1 MVGSISTTLNNRP
14 PYKIAHM
21 EQPTQLDPRIYQVDG
36 DVVFFPVRHHSPA
49 AARIVRQL
57 IQEIQPTA
65 IAIEGPSDF
74 NEQISELFLPHQLP
88 IAIYSYVQTSETRR
102 GAFYPFCI
110 YSPEWQALQGA
121 HEYKIPVEFIDLP
134 WADSP
139 TERTS
144 QNCYSDES
152 FSHSNYVDTLCQKI
166 GIPDF
171 DTLWDTLFEIDPN
184 LSINDYLERCHQ
196 FCYHLRTSEHQASSS
211 DQQREA
217 FMTSRIRSLISKYP
231 GKILVVTGGFH
242 SYPLYRSIV
251 LNQDPP
257 ETHIDPTLLDS
268 IDPIDLSDPI
278 DPLVPMVIVQGI
290 ALTPYSYDRLD
301 NLTGYNSGMPNPGF
315 YHAVWQQRSNQIISD
330 KPLKKKSDH
339 STKSPTPSPA
349 LGEGNSI
356 NSTNLVDRLLSDII
370 ICLRQRQQIAS
381 TADLIAV
388 KTLAQGLADL
398 RSHPEIWRQDLIDGV
413 IGGLVKE
420 DTGKGA
426 IHPFLAAVQAVFR
439 GGDRGQ
445 LAAGTTLPPLV
456 QDLHRQLHHLDIF
469 PTNKPREINLDLTP
483 SKESTE
489 YPPRSISALLHSMRI
504 LGITGC
510 NRTGGTNFTT
520 RQDLVKIWER
530 WQLQWS
536 PEFDASSIEAAI
548 YGATV
553 AEATVAKLR
562 ERADQLQ
569 RNAEGAALLLL
580 DAGLAGVQEFTPEF
594 YPRLVELI
602 RQDGDFLSIA
612 RSLRHLLYLYRYDE
626 VLGTRSQTDLAAI
639 LVEAF
644 QRGLWLLD
652 SLGTTGEDQDLLKG
666 LAGLLE
672 AYECCGS
679 LLIDRQPEFI
689 QVLER
694 VSQDTSQTAVMRGG
708 SIGVL
713 WVLGAVGAE
722 DILATISYYCQPD
735 SLGDFLTGLF
745 YLARETTQRTPGLL
759 LSIDKLLLAYEDTE
773 FLEALPSLR
782 LAFGYFT
789 PREKHLMAKNLLQS
803 TGASGVATSELLT
816 LPVSV
821 EDAMQAI
828 ELESRLFA
836 LADQYGFR
844 QS

>member
-1 MVGSISTTLNNRP
+1 MIFTNVMIDRHNIKT
-14 PYKIAHM
+14 M
-21 EQPTQLDPRIYQVDG
+21 EQPTQLDPNIYQVDG

-49 AARIVRQL
+49 AARIVQQL
-57 IQEIQPTA
+57 IQEIKPTA

-88 IAIYSYVQTSETRR
+88 ISIYSYVQTSEIRR

-110 YSPEWQALQGA
+110 YSPEWQALQSA
-121 HEYKIPVEFIDLP
+121 NEHHLPVEFIDLP
-134 WADSP
+134 WAESL
-139 TERTS
+139 TNRTS
-144 QNCYSDES
+144 QNYYSDES
-152 FSHSNYVDTLCQKI
+152 FSRSSYVDTLCQKL
-166 GIPDF
+166 GVPDF
-171 DTLWDTLFEIDPN
+171 DTLWDTLFEIDAN
-184 LSINDYLERCHQ
+184 MSIATYLERCHQ

-217 FMTSRIRSLISKYP
+217 FMAERIKSLITKYP

-242 SYPLYRSIV
+242 SYPLYRSII
-251 LNQDPP
+251 LNQDLPGISINP
-257 ETHIDPTLLDS
+257 NPT
-268 IDPIDLSDPI
+268 PIA
-278 DPLVPMVIVQGI
+278 QGI

-315 YHAVWQQRSNQIISD
+315 YHAVWQQRSKQNTSSETCI
-330 KPLKKKSDH
+330 KKTDQTAKSL
-339 STKSPTPSPA
+339 TPSP
-349 LGEGNSI
+349 LMGESWGEGEPRSLP
-356 NSTNLVDRLLSDII
+356 NLVDSLLSKII
-370 ICLRQRQQIAS
+370 TTLRQRQQIAS

-388 KTLAQGLADL
+388 KSLAQGLADL

-420 DTGKGA
+420 DTGRGST
-426 IHPFLAAVQAVFR
+426 HPFLAAVQAVFR
-439 GGDRGQ
+439 GGDQGQ
-445 LAAGTTLPPLV
+445 LATGTTLPPLV
-456 QDLHRQLHHLDIF
+456 QDLHQQLQQLDIF
-469 PTNKPREINLDLTP
+469 PTAQKRSINLDLTP
-483 SKESTE
+483 HAESTKH
-489 YPPRSISALLHSMRI
+489 PPRKISALFHSMRI

-510 NRTGGTNFTT
+510 DRTGGTDFTT
-520 RQDLVKIWER
+520 RQDLVRIWER

-562 ERADQLQ
+562 ESANHLQ

-580 DAGLAGVQEFTPEF
+580 EAGLAGVQEFTPEF
-594 YPRLVELI
+594 YPCLVELI

-612 RSLRHLLYLYRYDE
+612 RSLKHLLYLYRYDE
-626 VLGTRSQTDLAAI
+626 VLETKSKTDLATI

-644 QRGLWLLD
+644 QRGIWLLD
-652 SLGTTGEDQDLLKG
+652 SLGIGEDGQELLKG

-672 AYECCGS
+672 AYECCGN
-679 LLIDRQPEFI
+679 LLSNRRSEFL
-689 QVLER
+689 QVLSR
-694 VSQDTSQTAVMRGG
+694 VSQDTAQTALLRGG

-713 WVLGAVGAE
+713 WVLGAVQAE
-722 DILATISYYCQPD
+722 DIVVTINYYCQPS

-745 YLARETTQRTPGLL
+745 HLARETTQRAPGLL
-759 LSIDKLLLAYEDTE
+759 LNIDKFLLAYEDNE

-789 PREKHLMAKNLLQS
+789 PREKHLLAKNLLQS
-803 TGASGVATSELLT
+803 TGASDVATSELLT
-816 LPVSV
+816 LPMRV
-821 EDAMQAI
+821 EDTVQAI

-836 LADQYGFR
+836 LVDRYGFR
-844 QS
+844 GS

>member
-1 MVGSISTTLNNRP
+1 V
-14 PYKIAHM
+14 
-21 EQPTQLDPRIYQVDG
+21 EQPNQIDPRIYQTNG
-36 DVVFFPVRHHSPA
+36 AVVFFPVRHHSPA
-49 AARIVRQL
+49 AARIIRQL

-74 NEQISELFLPHQLP
+74 NEQISELFLVHQLP
-88 IAIYSYVQTSETRR
+88 IAIYSYVQTTEVRR

-110 YSPEWQALQGA
+110 YSPEWQAIQSA
-121 HEYKIPVEFIDLP
+121 KEQRIPVEFIDLP
-134 WADSP
+134 WADSL

-144 QNCYSDES
+144 QNYYSDES
-152 FSHSNYVDTLCQKI
+152 FSHSSYIDTLCQKL
-166 GIPDF
+166 GVPDF
-171 DTLWDTLFEIDPN
+171 DTLWDTLFEIDSD
-184 LSINDYLERCHQ
+184 LSIDTYLERCHQ
-196 FCYHLRTSEHQASSS
+196 FCYHLRSSEHQASSS

-217 FMTSRIRSLISKYP
+217 FMTARVRSLATKYP

-242 SYPLYRSIV
+242 SYPLYKSIV
-251 LNQDPP
+251 LHQSPP
-257 ETHIDPTLLDS
+257 EIHIEPNPT
-268 IDPIDLSDPI
+268 PIT
-278 DPLVPMVIVQGI
+278 QGI

-315 YHAVWQQRSNQIISD
+315 YHAVWQQRSRQNCPIEVGCE
-330 KPLKKKSDH
+330 
-339 STKSPTPSPA
+339 PTAP
-349 LGEGNSI
+349 
-356 NSTNLVDRLLSDII
+356 NLVDSLLAKII
-370 ICLRQRQQIAS
+370 TTLRHRQQIAS

-398 RSHPEIWRQDLIDGV
+398 RSHSEIWRQDLIDGV

-420 DTGKGA
+420 DIGKGST
-426 IHPFLAAVQAVFR
+426 HPFLAAIQAVFR

-456 QDLHRQLHHLDIF
+456 QDLHQQLHHLDIF
-469 PTNKPREINLDLTP
+469 PTAQKKSIDLELTP
-483 SKESTE
+483 NQEFTGHS
-489 YPPRSISALLHSMRI
+489 PRSISALLHSIRI
-504 LGITGC
+504 IGIVGC
-510 NRTGGTNFTT
+510 HRTGGTDFTT

-548 YGATV
+548 YGTNIT
-553 AEATVAKLR
+553 EATIAKLR
-562 ERADQLQ
+562 ESADQIQ

-580 DAGLAGVQEFTPEF
+580 DAGLAGVQALTPEF

-602 RQDGDFLSIA
+602 RQDGDFLSIG

-626 VLGTRSQTDLAAI
+626 VLETRSRSDLANI

-652 SLGTTGEDQDLLKG
+652 SLGATGESQELLKG

-679 LLIDRQPEFI
+679 LLINHRSEFLE
-689 QVLER
+689 VLER
-694 VSQDTSQTAVMRGG
+694 VSQDVAQTALIRGG
-708 SIGVL
+708 SIGTL
-713 WVLGAVGAE
+713 WVLGAVAAD
-722 DILATISYYCQPD
+722 DILATINYYSQPD

-745 YLARETTQRTPGLL
+745 HLARETTQRAPGLL
-759 LSIDKLLLAYEDTE
+759 LSIDKLLLAYADNE
-773 FLEALPSLR
+773 FLEALPALR

-803 TGASGVATSELLT
+803 TGASDVATGELLI
-816 LPVSV
+816 LPVRV
-821 EDAMQAI
+821 EDATQAI
-828 ELESRLFA
+828 ELESCLFA
-836 LADQYGFR
+836 LVDRYGFR
-844 QS
+844 GSTTLTALQ

>member
-1 MVGSISTTLNNRP
+1 
-14 PYKIAHM
+14 M
-21 EQPTQLDPRIYQVDG
+21 EQLTQLDPRIYQIDG

-49 AARIVRQL
+49 AARIVQQL

-74 NEQISELFLPHQLP
+74 NPQIPELFLPHQLP
-88 IAIYSYVQTSETRR
+88 IAIYSYVQTSENRR

-110 YSPEWQALQGA
+110 YSPEWQALQSA

-152 FSHSNYVDTLCQKI
+152 FSHSNYVDTLCEKL

-171 DTLWDTLFEIDPN
+171 DTLWDTLFEIDPS

-196 FCYHLRTSEHQASSS
+196 FCYHLRSSEHQASSS

-217 FMTSRIRSLISKYP
+217 FMTARIRSLITKYP

-257 ETHIDPTLLDS
+257 EIAVDPTLIDS
-268 IDPIDLSDPI
+268 IDPIDLSDSI

-315 YHAVWQQRSNQIISD
+315 YHAVWQQRSNQTISD

-349 LGEGNSI
+349 LGEGWGEGNSI
-356 NSTNLVDRLLSDII
+356 NSTNLVDRLLSEII
-370 ICLRQRQQIAS
+370 IFLRQRQQIAS

-420 DTGKGA
+420 DTGKGTT
-426 IHPFLAAVQAVFR
+426 HPFLAAVQAVFR

-456 QDLHRQLHHLDIF
+456 QDLHQQLRHLDIF
-469 PTNKPREINLDLTP
+469 PTNQPRDINLDLTP
-483 SKESTE
+483 NQEPTKH
-489 YPPRSISALLHSMRI
+489 PPRPISALLHSMGI

-694 VSQDTSQTAVMRGG
+694 VSQDTSQTAVLRGG

-722 DILATISYYCQPD
+722 DILATINYYCQPD

-759 LSIDKLLLAYEDTE
+759 LSIDKLLLAYEDNE

-821 EDAMQAI
+821 EDAIQAI

-836 LADQYGFR
+836 LADRYGFR

>member
-1 MVGSISTTLNNRP
+1 MPLNS
-14 PYKIAHM
+14 
-21 EQPTQLDPRIYQVDG
+21 RIYQTDG

-49 AARIVRQL
+49 AARIVQQL

-74 NEQISELFLPHQLP
+74 NAQISELYLPHQLP
-88 IAIYSYVQTSETRR
+88 IAIYSYVQTTKTRR

-110 YSPEWQALQGA
+110 YSPEWQAIQSA
-121 HEYKIPVEFIDLP
+121 NECHIPVEFIDMP

-139 TERTS
+139 TERTN

-152 FSHSNYVDTLCQKI
+152 FSHSSYIDTLCQKL
-166 GIPDF
+166 GVPDF
-171 DTLWDTLFEIDPN
+171 DTLWDTLFEIDSN
-184 LSINDYLERCHQ
+184 MSIDSYLERCHH
-196 FCYHLRTSEHQASSS
+196 FCYHLRAGHQASVS

-217 FMTSRIRSLISKYP
+217 FMSARIRSLITRYP
-231 GKILVVTGGFH
+231 GKTLVVTGGFH

-257 ETHIDPTLLDS
+257 AISTDPN
-268 IDPIDLSDPI
+268 PP
-278 DPLVPMVIVQGI
+278 PVVQGI

-315 YHAVWQQRSNQIISD
+315 YHAVWQQRSTQKI
-330 KPLKKKSDH
+330 KSLIP
-339 STKSPTPSPA
+339 STL
-349 LGEGNSI
+349 LGESE
-356 NSTNLVDRLLSDII
+356 SYNLVDSLLAKII
-370 ICLRQRQQIAS
+370 ATLRHRQQIAS

-420 DTGKGA
+420 DTGKGST
-426 IHPFLAAVQAVFR
+426 HPFLAAVQAVFR

-456 QDLHRQLHHLDIF
+456 QDLHQQLHYLDIF
-469 PTNKPREINLDLTP
+469 PTAKQRSIELDLTP
-483 SKESTE
+483 NAASTQHA
-489 YPPRSISALLHSMRI
+489 PRPISVLLHSMRI
-504 LGITGC
+504 IGIVGC
-510 NRTGGTNFTT
+510 DRTGGTDFTT

-536 PEFDASSIEAAI
+536 PEFAASSIEAAI
-548 YGATV
+548 YGATIK
-553 AEATVAKLR
+553 EATIAKLR
-562 ERADQLQ
+562 ERADRNQ
-569 RNAEGAALLLL
+569 RSAEGAALLLL
-580 DAGLAGVQEFTPEF
+580 DAGLAGVQELTPEF

-626 VLGTRSQTDLAAI
+626 VLETRSQNDLATI
-639 LVEAF
+639 LVAAF
-644 QRGLWLLD
+644 QRGIWLLD
-652 SLGTTGEDQDLLKG
+652 SLGSTGDGRELLKG

-672 AYECCGS
+672 AYECCGD
-679 LLIDRQPEFI
+679 LLLDSSATWDSFAKGDRRSEFV

-694 VSQDTSQTAVMRGG
+694 VSQDTAQTALLRGG
-708 SIGVL
+708 SIGAL
-713 WVLGAVGAE
+713 WVLSAVEAE
-722 DILATISYYCQPD
+722 DILATINYYCQPN

-745 YLARETTQRTPGLL
+745 HLARETTQRAPGLL
-759 LSIDKLLLAYEDTE
+759 LSIDNLLLAYEDNE

-803 TGASGVATSELLT
+803 ADDVATSDLLT
-816 LPVSV
+816 LPVRV

-828 ELESRLFA
+828 ELESRLFS
-836 LADQYGFR
+836 LVDRYGFR
-844 QS
+844 GR

>member
-1 MVGSISTTLNNRP
+1 MQIDPGI
-14 PYKIAHM
+14 Y
-21 EQPTQLDPRIYQVDG
+21 QLDNDI
-36 DVVFFPVRHHSPA
+36 VFFPVRHHSPA
-49 AARIVRQL
+49 AARLVQQL
-57 IQEIQPTA
+57 VLEWQPSA

-74 NEQISELFLPHQLP
+74 NKQISELYLPHQLP
-88 IAIYSYVQTSETRR
+88 IAIYSYVQTLENRR

-110 YSPEWQALQGA
+110 YSPEWQALQSA
-121 HEYKIPVEFIDLP
+121 KDQQIPVEFIDIP

-139 TERTS
+139 TERTN

-152 FSHSNYVDTLCQKI
+152 FSHSSYIDTLCQKL
-166 GIPDF
+166 GVPDF

-184 LSINDYLERCHQ
+184 ISIDTYLERCHQ
-196 FCYHLRTSEHQASSS
+196 FCYHLRTTEHQASSS

-217 FMTSRIRSLISKYP
+217 FMAERIRSLITKYP

-242 SYPLYRSIV
+242 SYPLYKSIV
-251 LNQDPP
+251 LNQALPAISNDPNP
-257 ETHIDPTLLDS
+257 DP
-268 IDPIDLSDPI
+268 
-278 DPLVPMVIVQGI
+278 VAQGI

-315 YHAVWQQRSNQIISD
+315 YHVVWQQRSKEGWGD
-330 KPLKKKSDH
+330 
-339 STKSPTPSPA
+339 
-349 LGEGNSI
+349 GNSMK
-356 NSTNLVDRLLSDII
+356 SRNLVDRLLAKIVTA
-370 ICLRQRQQIAS
+370 LRQRQQTAS

-420 DTGKGA
+420 DTGKSGT
-426 IHPFLAAVQAVFR
+426 HPFLAAVQAVFR
-439 GGDRGQ
+439 GGNRGQ

-456 QDLHRQLHHLDIF
+456 QDLHQQLQHLDIF
-469 PTNKPREINLDLTP
+469 PPAKERSINLDLTP
-483 SKESTE
+483 NAEFTGH
-489 YPPRSISALLHSMRI
+489 PPRHISALLHSMRI
-504 LGITGC
+504 IEIVGC
-510 NRTGGTNFTT
+510 DRTNGTDFTT

-536 PEFDASSIEAAI
+536 PEFDASAIEAAI
-548 YGATV
+548 YGSTV
-553 AEATVAKLR
+553 MEAVIAKLR
-562 ERADQLQ
+562 ERANQIQ
-569 RNAEGAALLLL
+569 RSAEGTALLLL
-580 DAGLAGVQEFTPEF
+580 DAGLAGVQELTPEF

-612 RSLRHLLYLYRYDE
+612 RSLGHLLYLYRYDE
-626 VLGTRSQTDLAAI
+626 VLGTLSQKELSGI

-652 SLGTTGEDQDLLKG
+652 SLGATGEGQELLKG

-679 LLIDRQPEFI
+679 LLIDRKMEFL

-694 VSQDTSQTAVMRGG
+694 VSKDVTQTATIRGG
-708 SIGVL
+708 SIGTL
-713 WVLGAVGAE
+713 WVLGAVATD
-722 DILATISYYCQPD
+722 DILATINYYSQPD

-745 YLARETTQRTPGLL
+745 HLARETTQRAPGLL
-759 LSIDKLLLAYEDTE
+759 LSIDKLLLAYADND
-773 FLEALPSLR
+773 FLEALPALR

-803 TGASGVATSELLT
+803 TASNDVTISELLT

-821 EDAMQAI
+821 EDATQVF

-836 LADQYGFR
+836 LVDRYGFR
-844 QS
+844 DGKTSIPS

>member
-1 MVGSISTTLNNRP
+1 MNWRAI
-14 PYKIAHM
+14 KIM
-21 EQPTQLDPRIYQVDG
+21 EQPLQLDSKIYQTDG
-36 DVVFFPVRHHSPA
+36 NVVFFPVRHHSPA
-49 AARIVRQL
+49 AARIIRQL
-57 IQEIQPTA
+57 IQEIKPTA

-74 NEQISELFLPHQLP
+74 NAQISELFLSHQLP
-88 IAIYSYVQTSETRR
+88 IAIYSYIQTTETRR

-110 YSPEWQALQGA
+110 YSPEWQALQSA
-121 HEYKIPVEFIDLP
+121 HKYNIPVEFIDLP

-139 TERTS
+139 TNRTS
-144 QNCYSDES
+144 QNYYSDES
-152 FSHSNYVDTLCQKI
+152 FSHSSYVDTLCQKL
-166 GIPDF
+166 GLPDF

-184 LSINDYLERCHQ
+184 LSINEYLERCHQ
-196 FCYHLRTSEHQASSS
+196 FCYHLRTSEQQSSSS

-217 FMTSRIRSLISKYP
+217 FMAEQIRSLISRYP
-231 GKILVVTGGFH
+231 GKTLVVTGGFH
-242 SYPLYRSIV
+242 SYPLYRLVV
-251 LNQDPP
+251 LHQDPP
-257 ETHIDPTLLDS
+257 EI
-268 IDPIDLSDPI
+268 PIDLTPI
-278 DPLVPMVIVQGI
+278 PVPEVIVQGI

-315 YHAVWQQRSNQIISD
+315 YHAVWHQRSQQNASNQTI
-330 KPLKKKSDH
+330 
-339 STKSPTPSPA
+339 PA
-349 LGEGNSI
+349 SLMGEGE
-356 NSTNLVDRLLSDII
+356 STSHSLVDRLLSKII
-370 ICLRQRQQIAS
+370 TFLRQRQQIAS
-381 TADLIAV
+381 TADFIAV

-420 DTGKGA
+420 DAGSA
-426 IHPFLAAVQAVFR
+426 HPFLAAVQAVFR

-445 LAAGTTLPPLV
+445 LAVGTTLPPLV
-456 QDLHRQLHHLDIF
+456 QDLYQQLHHLDIF
-469 PTNKPREINLDLTP
+469 PTDKPRDIDLDLTP
-483 SKESTE
+483 HQESAR
-489 YPPRSISALLHSMRI
+489 PISALLHSMKI
-504 LGITGC
+504 LGIAGC

-520 RQDLVKIWER
+520 RQDLVKIWEC

-548 YGATV
+548 YGTTV

-580 DAGLAGVQEFTPEF
+580 DAGLAGVQELTPEF

-626 VLGTRSQTDLAAI
+626 VLGTRSKTDLATI

-652 SLGTTGEDQDLLKG
+652 SLGTPGADQDLLKG

-672 AYECCGS
+672 AYECCGA
-679 LLIDRQPEFI
+679 LLLDRKPEFL

-694 VSQDTSQTAVMRGG
+694 VSQDTSQTASMRGG

-713 WVLGAVGAE
+713 WVLGAMGAK
-722 DILATISYYCQPD
+722 DILATINYYCQPN

-745 YLARETTQRTPGLL
+745 YLARETTQRAPGLL
-759 LSIDKLLLAYEDTE
+759 LSIDKLLLAYEDNE

-803 TGASGVATSELLT
+803 TGSIGVATNELL
-816 LPVSV
+816 LPVRI

>member
-1 MVGSISTTLNNRP
+1 
-14 PYKIAHM
+14 M
-21 EQPTQLDPRIYQVDG
+21 EQPNQIDPRIYQTDG

-49 AARIVRQL
+49 AARIVQQL
-57 IQEIQPTA
+57 IQQIQPTA

-88 IAIYSYVQTSETRR
+88 IAIYSYIQTTATRR

-110 YSPEWQALQGA
+110 YSPEWQALQSA
-121 HEYKIPVEFIDLP
+121 NEHRIPVEFIDLP

-139 TERTS
+139 TDRTS

-152 FSHSNYVDTLCQKI
+152 FSHSNYVDTLCQKL
-166 GIPDF
+166 GVPDF
-171 DTLWDTLFEIDPN
+171 DTLWDTLFEIDFN
-184 LSINDYLERCHQ
+184 LSIDDYLERCHQ
-196 FCYHLRTSEHQASSS
+196 FCYHLRTSEHQSSSS

-217 FMTSRIRSLISKYP
+217 FMAARIQSLATKYP

-242 SYPLYRSIV
+242 SYPLYRLIV
-251 LNQDPP
+251 LHQSPP
-257 ETHIDPTLLDS
+257 EIHVDPNPTPITH
-268 IDPIDLSDPI
+268 
-278 DPLVPMVIVQGI
+278 GI

-315 YHAVWQQRSNQIISD
+315 YHAVWQQRSNGNTFESE
-330 KPLKKKSDH
+330 STSH
-339 STKSPTPSPA
+339 S
-349 LGEGNSI
+349 
-356 NSTNLVDRLLSDII
+356 LVDRLLSKII
-370 ICLRQRQQIAS
+370 TTLRQRQQIAS

-420 DTGKGA
+420 DTGKGTT
-426 IHPFLAAVQAVFR
+426 HPFLLAVQAIFR

-445 LAAGTTLPPLV
+445 LAAGTILPPLV

-469 PTNKPREINLDLTP
+469 PTNKPRMIDLDLTP
-483 SKESTE
+483 SKEFME

-504 LGITGC
+504 LGIIGC

-548 YGATV
+548 YGATI
-553 AEATVAKLR
+553 AEATVAKLK
-562 ERADQLQ
+562 ESADQLQ

-580 DAGLAGVQEFTPEF
+580 DAGLARVQELTPEF

-612 RSLRHLLYLYRYDE
+612 QSLQHLLYLYRYDE
-626 VLGTRSQTDLAAI
+626 VLGTRSQKDLAAI

-652 SLGTTGEDQDLLKG
+652 SLGTTGESQDLLKG

-672 AYECCGS
+672 AYECCGG
-679 LLIDRQPEFI
+679 LLIDRQSEFL
-689 QVLER
+689 QTLER
-694 VSQDTSQTAVMRGG
+694 VSKDVSQTALMRGG
-708 SIGVL
+708 SIGAL
-713 WVLGAVGAE
+713 WVLDAVEAE
-722 DILATISYYCQPD
+722 DILATINYYCQPD
-735 SLGDFLTGLF
+735 CLGDFLTGLF
-745 YLARETTQRTPGLL
+745 HLARETTQRAPSLL
-759 LSIDKLLLAYEDTE
+759 LSIDKLLLAYEDNE
-773 FLEALPSLR
+773 FLVALPSLR

-803 TGASGVATSELLT
+803 TGASDVATSELLT
-816 LPVSV
+816 LPVSF
-821 EDAMQAI
+821 EGAMQAI
-828 ELESRLFA
+828 TSGASEAIKLESRLFA
-836 LADQYGFR
+836 LVDRYGFR
-844 QS
+844 GGL

>member
-1 MVGSISTTLNNRP
+1 
-14 PYKIAHM
+14 M
-21 EQPTQLDPRIYQVDG
+21 EQPTQLDPRIYQING

-49 AARIVRQL
+49 AARIVQQL
-57 IQEIQPTA
+57 ISEIQPTA

-74 NEQISELFLPHQLP
+74 NEQIPELFLPHQLP
-88 IAIYSYVQTSETRR
+88 IAIYSYVQTTETRR

-110 YSPEWQALQGA
+110 YSPEWQALQSA
-121 HEYKIPVEFIDLP
+121 KEHHIPVEFIDLP

-152 FSHSNYVDTLCQKI
+152 FSRSNYVDTLCQKL

-184 LSINDYLERCHQ
+184 LSINDYLTRCHQ
-196 FCYHLRTSEHQASSS
+196 FCYHLRTSEHQSSSS

-217 FMTSRIRSLISKYP
+217 FMAARVRSLITKHP
-231 GKILVVTGGFH
+231 GKILVVTGGLH
-242 SYPLYRSIV
+242 SYPLYRSII
-251 LNQDPP
+251 LNQFPP
-257 ETHIDPTLLDS
+257 EISIEPNPT
-268 IDPIDLSDPI
+268 PIT
-278 DPLVPMVIVQGI
+278 QGI

-315 YHAVWQQRSNQIISD
+315 YQAVWQQRFNGSTSE
-330 KPLKKKSDH
+330 SESTSH
-339 STKSPTPSPA
+339 S
-349 LGEGNSI
+349 
-356 NSTNLVDRLLSDII
+356 LVDHLLAKII
-370 ICLRQRQQIAS
+370 TTLRQRQQIAS
-381 TADLIAV
+381 TADFIAV

-398 RSHPEIWRQDLIDGV
+398 RSHSEIWRQDLIDGI

-420 DTGKGA
+420 DTGKGTT
-426 IHPFLAAVQAVFR
+426 HPFLAAVQAVFR

-456 QDLHRQLHHLDIF
+456 QDLQQQLHHLDIS

-483 SKESTE
+483 NAEFTE
-489 YPPRSISALLHSMRI
+489 HPPRLISALLHSMRI

-510 NRTGGTNFTT
+510 NRTGGTNFAT

-548 YGATV
+548 YGTTV

-562 ERADQLQ
+562 ESADQLQ

-580 DAGLAGVQEFTPEF
+580 DAGLAGVQELTPEF
-594 YPRLVELI
+594 CPRLVELI

-652 SLGTTGEDQDLLKG
+652 SLGNTGNGQDLLKG

-672 AYECCGS
+672 AYECCGI
-679 LLIDRQPEFI
+679 LLLDRQPEFL

-694 VSQDTSQTAVMRGG
+694 VSQDVSQTALMRGG
-708 SIGVL
+708 SIGAL

-722 DILATISYYCQPD
+722 DILATINYYCQPD

-745 YLARETTQRTPGLL
+745 HLARETTQRAPGLL
-759 LSIDKLLLAYEDTE
+759 LSIDKFLLAYEDNE

-803 TGASGVATSELLT
+803 TGSTEVSTSDLLT
-816 LPVSV
+816 LPVSI
-821 EDAMQAI
+821 EDAKQAI

-836 LADQYGFR
+836 LVDRYGFR
-844 QS
+844 AEVQLF

>member
-1 MVGSISTTLNNRP
+1 MFFEHQV
-14 PYKIAHM
+14 M
-21 EQPTQLDPRIYQVDG
+21 QLDPKIYRTDG
-36 DVVFFPVRHHSPA
+36 EVIFFPVRHHSPV
-49 AARIVRQL
+49 AARIVQQL
-57 IQEIQPTA
+57 IQQIRPTA

-74 NEQISELFLPHQLP
+74 NDRLSELFLPHQLP
-88 IAIYSYVQTSETRR
+88 IAIYSYVQTTETRR

-110 YSPEWQALQGA
+110 YSPEWQALQSA
-121 HEYKIPVEFIDLP
+121 NEHHIPVEFIDIP
-134 WADSP
+134 WTDSS
-139 TERTS
+139 TDRTS

-152 FSHSNYVDTLCQKI
+152 FSYSSYVETLCQKL
-166 GIPDF
+166 GVPDF
-171 DTLWDTLFEIDPN
+171 DALWDTLFEIDPH
-184 LSINDYLERCHQ
+184 LSINAYLERCHQ
-196 FCYHLRTSEHQASSS
+196 FCYHLRTSESQSSSS

-217 FMTSRIRSLISKYP
+217 FMAERIRSLISKHP

-251 LNQDPP
+251 LHQDPP
-257 ETHIDPTLLDS
+257 AIS
-268 IDPIDLSDPI
+268 IDPNPT
-278 DPLVPMVIVQGI
+278 PVAQGI

-315 YHAVWQQRSNQIISD
+315 YHAVWQQR
-330 KPLKKKSDH
+330 KKW
-339 STKSPTPSPA
+339 
-349 LGEGNSI
+349 GEGES
-356 NSTNLVDRLLSDII
+356 SSSNLVDCLLTKIVTTL
-370 ICLRQRQQIAS
+370 CQRQQIAS

-420 DTGKGA
+420 DTGKGST
-426 IHPFLAAVQAVFR
+426 HPFLAAVQAVFR

-456 QDLHRQLHHLDIF
+456 QDLYQQLHHLDIF
-469 PTNKPREINLDLTP
+469 PTAKKRSVDLDLTP
-483 SKESTE
+483 KAECTE
-489 YPPRSISALLHSMRI
+489 HPPRLVSALLHSIRI

-510 NRTGGTNFTT
+510 DRTNGTDFTA

-548 YGATV
+548 YGTNV

-562 ERADQLQ
+562 ESADHLQ

-580 DAGLAGVQEFTPEF
+580 DAGLAGVQELTPEF

-602 RQDGDFLSIA
+602 REDGDFLSIA

-626 VLGTRSQTDLAAI
+626 ILGTRSQTDLGAI

-652 SLGTTGEDQDLLKG
+652 SLGTTGEDQELLKG

-672 AYECCGS
+672 AYECCS
-679 LLIDRQPEFI
+679 NLLIDRQPEFLH
-689 QVLER
+689 VLER
-694 VSQDTSQTAVMRGG
+694 VSQDVSQTALIRGG
-708 SIGVL
+708 AIGAL
-713 WVLGAVGAE
+713 WVLGTVETE
-722 DILATISYYCQPD
+722 DILTTLNYYCQPD

-745 YLARETTQRTPGLL
+745 HLARETTQRAPGLL
-759 LSIDKLLLAYEDTE
+759 LSIDKLLLAYEDNE
-773 FLEALPSLR
+773 FLAALPALR

-803 TGASGVATSELLT
+803 TDSSEVATSELLT
-816 LPVSV
+816 LPVSI

-828 ELESRLFA
+828 NLESRLFA
-836 LADQYGFR
+836 LVDRYGFR
-844 QS
+844 GSQIHLSD

>member
-1 MVGSISTTLNNRP
+1 VIDHGINENYDRSLLTMESP
-14 PYKIAHM
+14 P
-21 EQPTQLDPRIYQVDG
+21 QLDPRIYQTDS

-49 AARIVRQL
+49 AARMVRQL
-57 IQEIQPTA
+57 IQQIQPTA

-74 NEQISELFLPHQLP
+74 NEQIPELYLPHQLP
-88 IAIYSYVQTSETRR
+88 IAIYSYVQTTENRR

-110 YSPEWQALQGA
+110 YSPEWQALQSA
-121 HEYKIPVEFIDLP
+121 NEHNIPVEFIDLP

-139 TERTS
+139 TDSSARASGDRTG
-144 QNCYSDES
+144 QNCYSDED
-152 FSHSNYVDTLCQKI
+152 FSHSNYIDTLCQKL
-166 GIPDF
+166 GLPDF
-171 DTLWDTLFEIDPN
+171 DTLWDTLFEIDSD
-184 LSINDYLERCHQ
+184 LSINSYLERCHQ

-217 FMTSRIRSLISKYP
+217 FMTDRIRSLATKHP

-242 SYPLYRSIV
+242 SYPLYKSIV
-251 LNQDPP
+251 LNQDSS
-257 ETHIDPTLLDS
+257 EILIDPNPT
-268 IDPIDLSDPI
+268 PIA
-278 DPLVPMVIVQGI
+278 QGI

-315 YHAVWQQRSNQIISD
+315 YHAVWQQRSNQNRDSKTLTK
-330 KPLKKKSDH
+330 KPDSKGLS
-339 STKSPTPSPA
+339 
-349 LGEGNSI
+349 SI
-356 NSTNLVDRLLSDII
+356 NGESEPTSHNLVDSLLAKII
-370 ICLRQRQQIAS
+370 TTLRHRQQIAS

-420 DTGKGA
+420 DTGKGST
-426 IHPFLAAVQAVFR
+426 HPFLAAVQAVFR

-456 QDLHRQLHHLDIF
+456 QDLHQQLHYLAIF
-469 PTNKPREINLDLTP
+469 PTAKQRSIDLDLTP
-483 SKESTE
+483 NAASTE
-489 YPPRSISALLHSMRI
+489 PSPRSISTLLHSMRI

-510 NRTGGTNFTT
+510 DRISGTDFTT

-562 ERADQLQ
+562 ESANHLQ

-580 DAGLAGVQEFTPEF
+580 DAGLAGVQKLTPEF

-602 RQDGDFLSIA
+602 RQDGDFLSNA

-626 VLGTRSQTDLAAI
+626 VLETRSQTDLATI

-652 SLGTTGEDQDLLKG
+652 SLGATGNGQELLKG

-672 AYECCGS
+672 AYECCGD
-679 LLIDRQPEFI
+679 LLLDRRSEFL
-689 QVLER
+689 QALER
-694 VSQDTSQTAVMRGG
+694 VSQDISQTALLRGG
-708 SIGVL
+708 SIGAL
-713 WVLGAVGAE
+713 WVLGAVQAE
-722 DILATISYYCQPD
+722 DILSTINYYCRLD

-745 YLARETTQRTPGLL
+745 HLARETTQRAPGLL
-759 LSIDKLLLAYEDTE
+759 LSIDKLLLAYEDNE

-803 TGASGVATSELLT
+803 TGSDVATSELLT
-816 LPVSV
+816 LPVRV

-828 ELESRLFA
+828 ELEYRLFT
-836 LADQYGFR
+836 LVDRYGFR
-844 QS
+844 GNQIQ